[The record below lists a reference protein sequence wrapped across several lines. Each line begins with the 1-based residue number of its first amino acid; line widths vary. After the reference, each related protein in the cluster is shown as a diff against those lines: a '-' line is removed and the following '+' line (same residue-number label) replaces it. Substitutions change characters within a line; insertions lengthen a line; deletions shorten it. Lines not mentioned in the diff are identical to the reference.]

1 MLHKADPSEL
11 LDQGVE
17 KALRWL
23 EETQTPKGFWA
34 GFLKTNSAIEA
45 EWILAMHF
53 LGISD
58 DPKSPEVVRSI
69 LSEQRPDG
77 SWEVFHDAP
86 AGDVSATVECYAA
99 LAGSRPGQGRR
110 TSGQGPKV
118 DPGPRRTGQNACLHQ
133 DVAGPSR

>member
-99 LAGSRPGQGRR
+99 LRAAGLDKDGEPLAKARKWIRDRG
-110 TSGQGPKV
+110 
-118 DPGPRRTGQNACLHQ
+118 
-133 DVAGPSR
+133 